1 MMRQT
6 RTRKAASGMDGM
18 NEAGDVLTLS
28 EAAAY
33 LRVHYETV
41 RRWCRDGLLP
51 TTRLGHTRRV
61 RRQDLDRLWSQSGQT
76 RAAVEGDA

>member
-1 MMRQT
+1 MHD
-6 RTRKAASGMDGM
+6 MD
-18 NEAGDVLTLS
+18 EVSEVLTLS

-61 RRQDLDRLWSQSGQT
+61 RRQDLDRLWSTSG
-76 RAAVEGDA
+76 RAAAVEGEG

>member
-1 MMRQT
+1 
-6 RTRKAASGMDGM
+6 MDEVG
-18 NEAGDVLTLS
+18 EVLTLS

-61 RRQDLDRLWSQSGQT
+61 RRQDLDRLWSQSG
-76 RAAVEGDA
+76 RATAAARRFPEPNWPVYKRTVVR

>member
-1 MMRQT
+1 
-6 RTRKAASGMDGM
+6 MDSRDDVC
-18 NEAGDVLTLS
+18 EVLTLS

-51 TTRLGHTRRV
+51 TTRVGHTRRV
-61 RRQDLDRLWSQSGQT
+61 RRQDLDRLWSQSG
-76 RAAVEGDA
+76 RAAAAAEGER

>member
-1 MMRQT
+1 
-6 RTRKAASGMDGM
+6 MDGM
-18 NEAGDVLTLS
+18 NEVGDVLTLR

-76 RAAVEGDA
+76 TTTVGVDA